1 MGRELCR
8 AASSGGVSAAG
19 GGGGGAPAAWG
30 LPQRPSCPSGAH
42 APTHSPLPPP
52 LPRARPP
59 PTALNSRPG
68 GCCNL
73 HFWREH
79 KTVVSLTQG
88 LWPAGP
94 AAVSAR
100 GAGSRGEGED
110 CTDRLVR
117 DPFSVPDKCNEHPVS
132 PSWVP
137 GHPNTEPTQPSGTP
151 GPAGRSAGR

>member
-1 MGRELCR
+1 MGRL
-8 AASSGGVSAAG
+8 GPGVSLSVH
-19 GGGGGAPAAWG
+19 PV
-30 LPQRPSCPSGAH
+30 PVVPM
-42 APTHSPLPPP
+42 PPP
-52 LPRARPP
+52 TVPCPHHYPARPP

-137 GHPNTEPTQPSGTP
+137 GRPNTEPTQPSGTP

>member
-8 AASSGGVSAAG
+8 AASSGGVSAAIG
-19 GGGGGAPAAWG
+19 GWG
-30 LPQRPSCPSGAH
+30 TPGSPSAFLLSQWCPCLHPYSP
-42 APTHSPLPPP
+42 APTIYPK
-52 LPRARPP
+52 RPP

-68 GCCNL
+68 GCCNP

-94 AAVSAR
+94 AAVSTQ

-110 CTDRLVR
+110 WTDRLVR
-117 DPFSVPDKCNEHPVS
+117 DPFSFPDKCSEHPLS
-132 PSWVP
+132 PSSVP
-137 GHPNTEPTQPSGTP
+137 GLPDTEPTQPSGTP
-151 GPAGRSAGR
+151 GPAGRQART